1 MEPTG
6 EAKESDVKEQ
16 ITIVNGGRET
26 VGEAVTRKRGMDKG
40 FKSVSFRTINSQIYM
55 QLIQG
60 WTVVSTFLRR

>member
-16 ITIVNGGRET
+16 ITILNGEPKRNSWRGSHKKKRIGET
-26 VGEAVTRKRGMDKG
+26 SLRTYTPHRVKG

-55 QLIQG
+55 
-60 WTVVSTFLRR
+60 